1 MKINDLKKRLEP
13 ERPAREVVLK
23 IPEDVFDD
31 LIKIA
36 AKLGFSNSEALM
48 RAYIGQGLRVDL
60 ERFDNNEISNLV
72 ESLRRHGVTDEIIA
86 SALSDLKK
94 VA

>member
-1 MKINDLKKRLEP
+1 MKINDLKKRLQK
-13 ERPAREVVLK
+13 ERPMREVVLN
-23 IPEDVFDD
+23 IPEDVYED
-31 LIKIA
+31 LSKIA
-36 AKLGFSNSEALM
+36 AKLDFSNSEALM

-60 ERFDNNEISNLV
+60 ERFESKEISNLV
-72 ESLRRHGVTDEIIA
+72 ESLRRHGIKDEIIA

>member
-1 MKINDLKKRLEP
+1 MKINDLNKRLQK
-13 ERPAREVVLK
+13 ERPTKEIILK
-23 IPEDVFDD
+23 IPEDVCQD
-31 LIKIA
+31 LSKIA

-60 ERFDNNEISNLV
+60 ERFESKEMSNLV
-72 ESLRRHGVTDEIIA
+72 ESLRRHGVKDEIIA

>member
-1 MKINDLKKRLEP
+1 MKINDLKKRLQK
-13 ERPAREVVLK
+13 ERPTKEIILK
-23 IPEDVFDD
+23 IPEDTCED
-31 LIKIA
+31 LSKIA

-60 ERFDNNEISNLV
+60 ERFESKEMSNLV
-72 ESLRRHGVTDEIIA
+72 ESLRRHGVKDEIIA
-86 SALSDLKK
+86 SALSDLRK